1 MTSLVSLLPT
11 GGLSLEGA
19 DIPVVSPDT
28 GAGGVF
34 DLLWLVI
41 ALPLLGA
48 VLLLVVAP
56 MLRGTLQARVEKSG
70 HLVGTAAAVGSFVLS
85 LVLFIALLGRDAEE
99 RQIGQQLYTW
109 FETGSLSVGMDL
121 LYDQLAALFLLLI
134 TGVGSLIHVYA
145 IGYMEH
151 DPRRRRFFGYLNLF
165 VAAMLMLVLSANFV
179 GLFLGWE
186 GVGLASYLL
195 IGFWQ
200 HKPSAAA
207 AAKKAFVINRVGDI
221 GLSLAIALMF
231 ATFGTTD
238 FAQVSELTGEA
249 EQNTLTALGL
259 LLLLGACGKSAQ
271 VPLQAWLLDA
281 MEGPT
286 PVSALIHAATMVT
299 AGVYL
304 VVRSNFIFDLAPI
317 AQTAVVVVATVTLL
331 WGAILGCAKDDI
343 KKALAGSTMSQIGY
357 MMLAAGLGPVGYPFA
372 IFHLLTHGFFK
383 ANMFLGAG
391 SVMHG
396 MNDDVDMRHYGG
408 LSKAMPV
415 TFLTF
420 AMGYLAIIGF
430 PGFSGFW
437 SKDKIIESALAEN
450 LLVGILAMIGAG
462 ITGFYMTRLMLM
474 TFFTE
479 KRWEKDVHP
488 HESPKVMT
496 VPLMVL
502 AALSVL
508 GGVLLV
514 GDWIVTW
521 LEPVTGHAE
530 HHEPPLPAIVITLL
544 ITAGRRH
551 RRGCGVVPGR
561 QARHPARGPPGRLL
575 RHQGGPRRPLRRRDQ
590 RRGRGA
596 PGCLPRR
603 WPHDLR
609 PGGCRRHHRGRLV
622 RRRRHLQRAAP
633 PPERVRP
640 LLCPVR
646 ARRRPAGRPCPP
658 GGEPPL
664 NLTLTIL
671 ILLPLVGAVVTAFM
685 PTRELAKVVG
695 LGFSLATL
703 AAGVGALVQYDVG
716 GGMQLTETH
725 VWIEE
730 LGVHYALG
738 VDGLGILMVL
748 LTVVLV
754 PDRAPRRLARVR

>member
-1 MTSLVSLLPT
+1 M
-11 GGLSLEGA
+11 A
-19 DIPVVSPDT
+19 PDT

-48 VLLLVVAP
+48 FLLLAVAP
-56 MLRGTLQARVEKSG
+56 FLPASAKATADRHG
-70 HLVGTAAAVGSFVLS
+70 HLLGTAMSALSFVLS
-85 LVLFIALLGRDAEE
+85 LVLFLSLLGRGAEQ
-99 RQIGQQLYTW
+99 RQVGQHLWTW
-109 FETGSLSVGMDL
+109 FETGSINVGMDL

-165 VAAMLMLVLSANFV
+165 VAAMLTLILSANFV

-238 FAQVSELTGEA
+238 FGGVSEVAGEA
-249 EQNTLTALGL
+249 SQSTLNALGL

-304 VVRSNFIFDLAPI
+304 VVRSNFIFELTPV

-331 WGAILGCAKDDI
+331 WGAVLGCAKDDI

-396 MNDDVDMRHYGG
+396 MDDDVDMRHYGA
-408 LSKAMPV
+408 LNKAMPV

-437 SKDKIIESALAEN
+437 SKDRIIESALADN
-450 LLVGILAMIGAG
+450 LLVGLLALLGAG
-462 ITGFYMTRLMLM
+462 ITAFYMTRLMLM

-479 KRWEKDVHP
+479 KRWAKDVHP
-488 HESPKVMT
+488 HESPRVMT
-496 VPLMVL
+496 VPLIVL

-508 GGVLLV
+508 GGVLLL
-514 GDWIVTW
+514 GDWIVNW
-521 LEPVTGHAE
+521 LEPVTGAAE
-530 HHEPPLPAIVITLL
+530 HHEPPLPALVITLI
-544 ITAGRRH
+544 ITAVVAI
-551 RRGCGVVPGR
+551 GVATAWFLVGKRDVP
-561 QARHPARGPPGRLL
+561 
-575 RHQGGPRRPLRRRDQ
+575 
-590 RRGRGA
+590 
-596 PGCLPRR
+596 
-603 WPHDLR
+603 
-609 PGGCRRHHRGRLV
+609 
-622 RRRRHLQRAAP
+622 RAAP
-633 PPERVRP
+633 QDVSFATRAARADLYGDAFNDAVVVRP
-640 LLCPVR
+640 G
-646 ARRRPAGRPCPP
+646 AS
-658 GGEPPL
+658 
-664 NLTLTIL
+664 
-671 ILLPLVGAVVTAFM
+671 LVG
-685 PTRELAKVVG
+685 G
-695 LGFSLATL
+695 LATFDR
-703 AAGVGALVQYDVG
+703 V
-716 GGMQLTETH
+716 
-725 VWIEE
+725 
-730 LGVHYALG
+730 G
-738 VDGLGILMVL
+738 VDGAVEGGSAAVGGLSTTM
-748 LTVVLV
+748 
-754 PDRAPRRLARVR
+754 RRLQNGFVRSYALSVLAGALLLVLALLAVNLA